1 MVPTL
6 QGGAMKR
13 VVVGLLSGCALV
25 AAVAVAVLLTHR
37 GWQLFAVLSAVLT
50 AVLLV
55 LCRGALTGSPKHRE
69 PVSERRVGEGQ
80 PPIFD
85 GERLAAQAFVEMTQG
100 DVDEASASLGFTFL
114 FAAVPTTAA
123 LVLCLVLR

>member
-1 MVPTL
+1 
-6 QGGAMKR
+6 MKR

-25 AAVAVAVLLTHR
+25 AVIAIAVLLTHR

-50 AVLLV
+50 AVLLI
-55 LCRGALTGSPKHRE
+55 LCKGALSGSPKHRSG
-69 PVSERRVGEGQ
+69 SERRIGEGQ

-85 GERLAAQAFVEMTQG
+85 GERLAAQAFVEMTQS

-114 FAAVPTTAA
+114 FAAAPTAAA